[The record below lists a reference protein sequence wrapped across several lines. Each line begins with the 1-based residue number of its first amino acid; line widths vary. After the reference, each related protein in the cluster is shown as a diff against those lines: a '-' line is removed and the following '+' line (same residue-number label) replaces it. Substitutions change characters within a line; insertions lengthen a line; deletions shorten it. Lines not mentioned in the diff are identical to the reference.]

1 MKKNLRNI
9 MFLFILTAMVTLVA
23 CGSSEKVTLEG
34 EADGATQTIT
44 FEAKDDKIEK
54 VAMKVAQTY
63 ESLEMGSKEEAE
75 SAMGEMLKAGFES
88 ANETD
93 GVETKVEFEDEA
105 LVIEVNMDFTKA
117 DPDALDELGMGLGAS
132 LDDEDLSLEKA
143 VSDLES
149 QGFEKK

>member
-34 EADGATQTIT
+34 DVDGATQIVT
-44 FEAKDDKIEK
+44 FEAKKDKIEK
-54 VAMKVAQTY
+54 VEMKIAQTY
-63 ESLEMGSKEEAE
+63 ESLNMSSKEEAE
-75 SAMGEMLKAGFES
+75 STMGELMEEAFAS
-88 ANETD
+88 ANESD
-93 GVETKVEFEDEA
+93 GVDVSVGFEDEELIVEA
-105 LVIEVNMDFTKA
+105 NIDFTKA
-117 DPDALDELGMGLGAS
+117 DTDALDEIGMGLGSS